1 MLENRKTQAYWE
13 SCENPTPVATKILQ
27 TCLGGRLQES
37 EELEEEVP
45 QDGPR
50 GFLEKPQVY
59 TRWELTHPKR
69 EDGGLEVFGS
79 YVVDG
84 SEISARKAPGMYK
97 KPVNNEINDARG
109 CSDPSLQGGTVL
121 EQLTLHTSVRTKTLE
136 YLKNKLES
144 GEMMTWS
151 DMRKT
156 RLIKLLLLVCLRKTG
171 RAYQLEWG
179 WGWVLGKLWTSLGA
193 KKPGRDVYKRL
204 VHLKHRRVSKE
215 SESPL
220 VFRAPPIFKFNVR

>member
-1 MLENRKTQAYWE
+1 MLENRKAQAYWE
-13 SCENPTPVATKILQ
+13 SCENPTPVATK
-27 TCLGGRLQES
+27 ES

-45 QDGPR
+45 QDGPP
-50 GFLEKPQVY
+50 GFPWKNHGY
-59 TRWELTHPKR
+59 TPGKKLTHPKR

-109 CSDPSLQGGTVL
+109 CSDPSVTRGKCPWATHVTYECTYKNPGIS
-121 EQLTLHTSVRTKTLE
+121 E
-136 YLKNKLES
+136 NKLES

-151 DMRKT
+151 DMLKT
-156 RLIKLLLLVCLRKTG
+156 RLTKLLLLVCLRKTG

-193 KKPGRDVYKRL
+193 KKRGRDVYKRL

>member
-1 MLENRKTQAYWE
+1 
-13 SCENPTPVATKILQ
+13 
-27 TCLGGRLQES
+27 LQES

-50 GFLEKPQVY
+50 GFLEKPEVY

-109 CSDPSLQGGTVL
+109 CSDPSV
-121 EQLTLHTSVRTKTLE
+121 
-136 YLKNKLES
+136 
-144 GEMMTWS
+144 
-151 DMRKT
+151 T
-156 RLIKLLLLVCLRKTG
+156 RGNC
-171 RAYQLEWG
+171 
-179 WGWVLGKLWTSLGA
+179 
-193 KKPGRDVYKRL
+193 P
-204 VHLKHRRVSKE
+204 
-215 SESPL
+215 
-220 VFRAPPIFKFNVR
+220 